1 MSNQNFTFV
10 ERPLKLLE
18 VGQNQNKDDDSM
30 SVDLSA
36 SESDDEI
43 NDPDRSILSVKS
55 GTAKAAE

>member
-43 NDPDRSILSVKS
+43 NDPDRSCLSVKS